1 MPPVTPELTAPAPPP
16 RRPAP
21 ATLAILAV
29 VVAGGLWLGGR
40 LDGED
45 PADAARAA
53 TLDAGAGAGIAAL
66 DVRTV
71 SGAIRPVA
79 GTGEPT
85 VVMVI
90 SETCAVCKEAL
101 RDFGRAAAGRPLRR
115 LHVVTL
121 EGAAAGVPIV
131 NAADVRGA
139 TLSGPVS
146 PAAEALFTFQLRGT
160 PTFLALDERGRV
172 LRVVPGYPGRDA
184 FRPWVA
190 TMLAERASP

>member
-1 MPPVTPELTAPAPPP
+1 MPALPSPDP

-21 ATLAILAV
+21 ASLALAAV
-29 VVAGGLWLGGR
+29 ALAGGLWLGGR
-40 LDGED
+40 LDGD
-45 PADAARAA
+45 DAAAVDAARAA

-71 SGAIRPVA
+71 EGAVRPIA
-79 GTGEPT
+79 RGGEPS

-90 SETCAVCKEAL
+90 SQTCGVCKEAL
-101 RDFGRAAAGRPLRR
+101 RDFGQVAAGRPLPR

-121 EGAAAGVPIV
+121 EGAAAGLPLVE
-131 NAADVRGA
+131 AAAVRGA

-146 PAAEALFTFQLRGT
+146 PAAEALFTFQIRGT

-172 LRVVPGYPGRDA
+172 ARVIPGYPGRGA
-184 FRPWVA
+184 FRPWVE
-190 TMLAERASP
+190 TMLGERDAP